1 MLLYEHLRAMKD
13 ASSMTAQQIAD
24 KSGIPVATVNRV
36 LQGLTE
42 NPGFD
47 TVCKIVKAM
56 GGSLNDL
63 DEDKVG
69 EPEGLAQLYERGL
82 EYRERKIEELEQKIK
97 KRERTI
103 TIIAV
108 FTFIVMAAVIGMLV
122 YDMTHLS
129 IGWIQTASNAVAMI

>member
-13 ASSMTAQQIAD
+13 ASNMTAQQIAD
-24 KSGIPVATVNRV
+24 KSSVPVATVDRV

-47 TVCKIVKAM
+47 TVYKLVKAM

-63 DEDKVG
+63 DEDRVC
-69 EPEGLAQLYERGL
+69 EPESLTQLYERGL
-82 EYRERKIEELEQKIK
+82 EYRERKIK
-97 KRERTI
+97 KLERTI
-103 TIIAV
+103 MIIAV

-122 YDMTHLS
+122 YDMMHLDK
-129 IGWIQTASNAVAMI
+129 GWITGLIK

>member
-1 MLLYEHLRAMKD
+1 MLYESLRAMKG
-13 ASSMTAQQIAD
+13 SMTAQQIAD
-24 KSGIPVATVNRV
+24 KSGVPVATVNRV

-47 TVCKIVKAM
+47 TVYKIVKAM

-69 EPEGLAQLYERGL
+69 ETEGLTQLYERGL
-82 EYRERKIEELEQKIK
+82 EYRERKIK
-97 KRERTI
+97 KLERTI
-103 TIIAV
+103 MIIAV

-122 YDMTHLS
+122 YDMMHLDK
-129 IGWIQTASNAVAMI
+129 GWITGLMRSGFLDGRL

>member
-13 ASSMTAQQIAD
+13 ASNMTAQQIAD
-24 KSGIPVATVNRV
+24 KSSVPVATVNRV

-47 TVCKIVKAM
+47 TVCKLVKAM

-63 DEDKVG
+63 DEDRVC
-69 EPEGLAQLYERGL
+69 EPEGLTQLYERGL
-82 EYRERKIEELEQKIK
+82 EYRERKIK
-97 KRERTI
+97 KLERTI
-103 TIIAV
+103 MIIAV

-122 YDMTHLS
+122 YDMMHLDR
-129 IGWIQTASNAVAMI
+129 GWIIK

>member
-13 ASSMTAQQIAD
+13 ASNMTAQQIAD
-24 KSGIPVATVNRV
+24 KSSVPVATVNRV

-47 TVCKIVKAM
+47 TVCKLVKAM

-63 DEDKVG
+63 DEDRVC
-69 EPEGLAQLYERGL
+69 EPESLTQLYERGL
-82 EYRERKIEELEQKIK
+82 EYRERKIRKL
-97 KRERTI
+97 ERTI
-103 TIIAV
+103 MIIAV

-122 YDMTHLS
+122 YDMMHLDR
-129 IGWIQTASNAVAMI
+129 GWIIK

>member
-13 ASSMTAQQIAD
+13 ASNMTAQQIAD
-24 KSGIPVATVNRV
+24 KSSVPVATVNRL

-47 TVCKIVKAM
+47 TVYKLVKAM

-63 DEDKVG
+63 DEDRVC
-69 EPEGLAQLYERGL
+69 EPESLTQLYERGL
-82 EYRERKIEELEQKIK
+82 EYRERKIK
-97 KRERTI
+97 KLERTI
-103 TIIAV
+103 MIIAV

-122 YDMTHLS
+122 YDMMHLDK
-129 IGWIQTASNAVAMI
+129 GWIIK

>member
-1 MLLYEHLRAMKD
+1 MLYESLRAMKG
-13 ASSMTAQQIAD
+13 SMTAQQIAD
-24 KSGIPVATVNRV
+24 KSGVPVATVNRV

-47 TVCKIVKAM
+47 TVYKIVKAM

-69 EPEGLAQLYERGL
+69 ETEGLTQLYERGL
-82 EYRERKIEELEQKIK
+82 EYRERKIK
-97 KRERTI
+97 KLERTI
-103 TIIAV
+103 MIIAV

-122 YDMTHLS
+122 YDMMHLDK
-129 IGWIQTASNAVAMI
+129 GWITGLMK

>member
-13 ASSMTAQQIAD
+13 ASNMTAQQIAD
-24 KSGIPVATVNRV
+24 KSSVPVATVNRV

-47 TVCKIVKAM
+47 TVCKLVKAM

-63 DEDKVG
+63 DEDRVC
-69 EPEGLAQLYERGL
+69 EPEGLTQLYERGL
-82 EYRERKIEELEQKIK
+82 EYRNKKIRRL
-97 KRERTI
+97 ERTI

-108 FTFIVMAAVIGMLV
+108 FTFLVMAAVIGMLV
-122 YDMTHLS
+122 YDMMYLDR
-129 IGWIQTASNAVAMI
+129 GWITGLIK

>member
-13 ASSMTAQQIAD
+13 ASNMTAQQIAD
-24 KSGIPVATVNRV
+24 KSSVPVATVNRV

-47 TVCKIVKAM
+47 TVCKLVKAM

-63 DEDKVG
+63 NEDRVC
-69 EPEGLAQLYERGL
+69 EPEGLTQLYERGL
-82 EYRERKIEELEQKIK
+82 EYRERKIK
-97 KRERTI
+97 KLERTI
-103 TIIAV
+103 MIIAV

-122 YDMTHLS
+122 YDMMHLDK
-129 IGWIQTASNAVAMI
+129 GWITGLIK

>member
-13 ASSMTAQQIAD
+13 ASNMTAQQIAD
-24 KSGIPVATVNRV
+24 KSSVPVATVNRV

-47 TVCKIVKAM
+47 TVYKLVKAM

-63 DEDKVG
+63 DEDRVC
-69 EPEGLAQLYERGL
+69 EPEGLTQLYERGL
-82 EYRERKIEELEQKIK
+82 EYRERKIK
-97 KRERTI
+97 KLERTI
-103 TIIAV
+103 MIIAV

-122 YDMTHLS
+122 YDMMHLDK
-129 IGWIQTASNAVAMI
+129 GWITGLIK

>member
-13 ASSMTAQQIAD
+13 ASNMTAQQIAD
-24 KSGIPVATVNRV
+24 KSSVPVATVNRV

-47 TVCKIVKAM
+47 TVCKLVKAM

-63 DEDKVG
+63 DEDRVC
-69 EPEGLAQLYERGL
+69 EPESLTQLYERGL
-82 EYRERKIEELEQKIK
+82 EYRNKKIRRLERA
-97 KRERTI
+97 I

-108 FTFIVMAAVIGMLV
+108 FTFLVMVAVIGMLV
-122 YDMTHLS
+122 YDMMYLDR
-129 IGWIQTASNAVAMI
+129 GWITGLIK

>member
-13 ASSMTAQQIAD
+13 ASNMTAQQIAD
-24 KSGIPVATVNRV
+24 KSSVPVATVNRV

-47 TVCKIVKAM
+47 TVYKLVKAM

-63 DEDKVG
+63 DEDRVC
-69 EPEGLAQLYERGL
+69 EPESLTQLYERGL
-82 EYRERKIEELEQKIK
+82 EYRERKIK
-97 KRERTI
+97 KLERTI
-103 TIIAV
+103 MIIAV

-122 YDMTHLS
+122 YDMMHLDR
-129 IGWIQTASNAVAMI
+129 GWIIK

>member
-13 ASSMTAQQIAD
+13 ASNMTAQQIAD
-24 KSGIPVATVNRV
+24 KSSVPVATVNRV

-47 TVCKIVKAM
+47 TVYKIVKAM

-63 DEDKVG
+63 DEDRVC
-69 EPEGLAQLYERGL
+69 EPEGLTQLYERGL
-82 EYRERKIEELEQKIK
+82 EYRERKIK
-97 KRERTI
+97 KLERTI
-103 TIIAV
+103 MIIAV

-122 YDMTHLS
+122 YDMMHLDK
-129 IGWIQTASNAVAMI
+129 GWIIK

>member
-13 ASSMTAQQIAD
+13 ASNMTAQQIAD
-24 KSGIPVATVNRV
+24 KSSVPVATVNRV

-47 TVCKIVKAM
+47 TVCKLVKAM

-63 DEDKVG
+63 DEDRVC
-69 EPEGLAQLYERGL
+69 EPEGLTQLYERGL
-82 EYRERKIEELEQKIK
+82 EYREWKIK
-97 KRERTI
+97 KLERTI
-103 TIIAV
+103 MIIAV

-122 YDMTHLS
+122 YDMMHLDK
-129 IGWIQTASNAVAMI
+129 GWITGLMRSGFLDGRL

>member
-1 MLLYEHLRAMKD
+1 MLYESLRAMKG
-13 ASSMTAQQIAD
+13 SMTAQQIAD
-24 KSGIPVATVNRV
+24 KSGVPVATVNRV

-47 TVCKIVKAM
+47 TVYKIVKAM

-69 EPEGLAQLYERGL
+69 EMEGLTQLYERGL
-82 EYRERKIEELEQKIK
+82 EYRERKIK
-97 KRERTI
+97 KLERTI
-103 TIIAV
+103 MIIAV

-122 YDMTHLS
+122 YDMMHLDK
-129 IGWIQTASNAVAMI
+129 GWITGLMRSGFLDGRL

>member
-13 ASSMTAQQIAD
+13 ASNMTAQQIAD
-24 KSGIPVATVNRV
+24 KSGVPVATVNRV

-47 TVCKIVKAM
+47 TVYKIVKAM

-63 DEDKVG
+63 DEDRVC
-69 EPEGLAQLYERGL
+69 EPESLTQLYERGL
-82 EYRERKIEELEQKIK
+82 EYRERKIK
-97 KRERTI
+97 KLERTI
-103 TIIAV
+103 MIIAV

-122 YDMTHLS
+122 YDMMHLDR
-129 IGWIQTASNAVAMI
+129 GWITGLIK